1 MKHSVLGVFVS
12 LLLVLTACGGDG
24 GSIEVEDATFRLGRS
39 DLGAG
44 YMTVTNSTGETV
56 TLEAVS
62 AEGVGRI
69 ELHETLLG
77 DGDIATMQERPDGF
91 EIAAGETI
99 TLEPGGK
106 HLMIFDPESSD
117 DLDLVLDFGDETVT
131 VVAAFDAEASA
142 QMDDMDHSNMN
153 MDEMD
158 DMEMDEMEDMA
169 DEAMDDAMESMEE
182 TMEEMEETMEQ
193 MDDDS

>member
-1 MKHSVLGVFVS
+1 MKHSVLGVLVS

-69 ELHETLLG
+69 ELHETLIG

-117 DLDLVLDFGDETVT
+117 DLDLVPDFGDE
-131 VVAAFDAEASA
+131 VAAFDAEASA